1 MMRLKTRLDALEGKY
16 KHPQQSQW
24 RRPRDGVVRAAASE
38 LKSGAHHLLAEAFS
52 VDASSA
58 PRTRLLGNRQLV
70 YLLPVG
76 TFRPFMFI

>member
-1 MMRLKTRLDALEGKY
+1 MRLKTRLDALEGKY

-24 RRPRDGVVRAAASE
+24 RRPRDRIVRASE

-58 PRTRLLGNRQLV
+58 PRTRLLGNSGQLV
-70 YLLPVG
+70 HLPPVG
-76 TFRPFMFI
+76 TFRPIMFI

>member
-1 MMRLKTRLDALEGKY
+1 MRLKTRLDALEGKY
-16 KHPQQSQW
+16 KHPQQSHW
-24 RRPRDGVVRAAASE
+24 RRPRDGVVRASE
-38 LKSGAHHLLAEAFS
+38 LKSSAHHLLAEAFS